1 MATFSKQFLSGSTNG
16 RQIKVT
22 ANATPGTAI
31 HTPDSTGVD
40 EIWLYATNQ
49 DTVSVDLTVEY
60 GGTTSPDDKITLS
73 VPSKSGSTLVVPGLI
88 ISGSGNPVRAFASTG
103 SVVMISG
110 YVNRIT

>member
-16 RQIKVT
+16 KQIKVAAT
-22 ANATPGTAI
+22 ATPGTAI
-31 HTPDSTGVD
+31 HTPSTGTD

-49 DTVSVDLTVEY
+49 DTVAVDLTVEY

-73 VPSKSGSTLVVPGLI
+73 VPSKSGLTLVVPGLI
-88 ISGSGNPVRAFASTG
+88 ISGSSYPVRAFASTG